1 MNALHDVS
9 RLRLALVKRRKD
21 MGFTQQELA
30 DRLGV
35 SRITVS
41 RRETAESQ
49 PTALELALWC
59 RALGL
64 RLDTGLLHEK
74 DRAS

>member
-1 MNALHDVS
+1 MNALTDVS
-9 RLRLALVKRRKD
+9 RLRLGLVQRRKD

-64 RLDTGLLHEK
+64 RLDTCLLHEK